1 MARRG
6 ELTDK
11 MREQE
16 RGVRERTIAQ
26 AHQHAG
32 SAQHRSSRIEPRNGS
47 VSRPTKPSDV
57 SEEPSEPS
65 SSTRSTRAPSSEE
78 LSRLNRHLEEA
89 RPQEILEWAV
99 ETYGEGLALSASFGG
114 AEGMTLID
122 MISKI
127 TDEVTILTIDTGF
140 LFEETHQFREEVM
153 RRYRLP
159 LEVLR
164 PELSVEEQVERYGER
179 MRTCSPDLCC
189 QVRKI
194 EPLERALKGYEA
206 WMTGIRR
213 EQTPQRAS
221 TRVVG
226 WEGRYATAKVAPLA
240 GWSTE
245 QVWGYVEKNNVP
257 VNPLLWEGYKSIGCE
272 PQTRPVSPEDDARA
286 GRWSGTQ
293 KTECGLH
300 WAEGRAPRGHS

>member
-1 MARRG
+1 MFEALRVEQNLDRSHALPG
-6 ELTDK
+6 PWELAW
-11 MREQE
+11 EAE
-16 RGVRERTIAQ
+16 
-26 AHQHAG
+26 
-32 SAQHRSSRIEPRNGS
+32 
-47 VSRPTKPSDV
+47 
-57 SEEPSEPS
+57 
-65 SSTRSTRAPSSEE
+65 
-78 LSRLNRHLEEA
+78 HLDGA

-114 AEGMTLID
+114 PEGMALID

-140 LFEETHQFREEVM
+140 LFKETHEFREEVM

-221 TRVVG
+221 TRVVA
-226 WEGRYATAKVAPLA
+226 WEGRYATAKIAPLA
-240 GWSTE
+240 GWGAE
-245 QVWGYVEKNNVP
+245 QVWGYVEENEVP
-257 VNPLLWEGYKSIGCE
+257 VNPLLKRGYKSIGCE
-272 PQTRPVSPEDDARA
+272 PQTRPVSPEEEARA
-286 GRWSGTQ
+286 GRWSGTE

-300 WAEGRAPRGHS
+300 WVAGRGTKHANP

>member
-1 MARRG
+1 
-6 ELTDK
+6 
-11 MREQE
+11 
-16 RGVRERTIAQ
+16 
-26 AHQHAG
+26 
-32 SAQHRSSRIEPRNGS
+32 
-47 VSRPTKPSDV
+47 V
-57 SEEPSEPS
+57 SEAINPKWFSRKPG
-65 SSTRSTRAPSSEE
+65 ALPGPWE
-78 LSRLNRHLEEA
+78 LAWEAEHLEGA

-99 ETYGEGLALSASFGG
+99 ETYGQGLALSASFGG
-114 AEGMTLID
+114 PEGMALID

-140 LFEETHQFREEVM
+140 LFKETHEFREEVM

-189 QVRKI
+189 RVRKI

-221 TRVVG
+221 TRVVA
-226 WEGRYATAKVAPLA
+226 WEGRYATAKIAPLA
-240 GWSTE
+240 GWGAE
-245 QVWGYVEKNNVP
+245 QVWGYVEENEVP
-257 VNPLLWEGYKSIGCE
+257 VNPLLKRGYKSIGCE
-272 PQTRPVSPEDDARA
+272 PQTRPVSPEEEARA
-286 GRWSGTQ
+286 GRWSGTE

-300 WAEGRAPRGHS
+300 WVSGKAVRENS